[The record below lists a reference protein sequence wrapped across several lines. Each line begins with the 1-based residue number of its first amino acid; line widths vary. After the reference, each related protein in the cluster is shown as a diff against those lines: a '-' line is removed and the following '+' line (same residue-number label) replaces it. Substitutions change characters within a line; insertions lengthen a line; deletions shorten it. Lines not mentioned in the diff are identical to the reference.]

1 MFFFFFGVSYS
12 KRLSVTQTTDGG
24 GFPPLLSS
32 HTECVLSLRVVFA
45 HTCHFFS
52 AQVPIIK
59 LTDQETEVKVDISF
73 NVETGVRAASFI
85 KDYVKVRYSSSQ
97 VRFFISVVFYLISA
111 SDQKA
116 SHDAQK
122 PGIMNLSLEGLKEIC
137 PQRTLQAI

>member
-1 MFFFFFGVSYS
+1 MFFFFFWMSYS
-12 KRLSVTQTTDGG
+12 KRLSVTTDG

-45 HTCHFFS
+45 HTCHFCHFFS

-85 KDYVKVRYSSSQ
+85 KDYVKVRYSSLQ
-97 VRFFISVVFYLISA
+97 VHFFISVVFYLISA